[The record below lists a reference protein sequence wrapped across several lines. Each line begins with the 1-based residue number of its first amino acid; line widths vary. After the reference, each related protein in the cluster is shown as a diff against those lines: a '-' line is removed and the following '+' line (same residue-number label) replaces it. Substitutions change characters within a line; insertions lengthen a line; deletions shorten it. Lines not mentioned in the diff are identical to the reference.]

1 MPDLLSRLA
10 SAVLLP
16 RDEPQRL
23 IRSAPQRYKVYQIPK
38 RALGQLR
45 TIAQPAKEVKALQ

>member
-23 IRSAPQRYKVYQIPK
+23 IRSAPQRYKSTKYRSEPS
-38 RALGQLR
+38 ASFGQSLSR
-45 TIAQPAKEVKALQ
+45 LKK